1 MYRRGG
7 NFAMTSKIRS
17 QLENL
22 LAQYPTNQLAS
33 RALKALRSRV
43 SKLHQS
49 TGALSTIHLVR
60 IYTRRARLN
69 SQKQLGIEG
78 FDELIR
84 QLNQETESSLEIYAV
99 STDRE
104 VFSIFTDP
112 VISKLAG
119 ILVSE
124 GKMITGPG

>member
-1 MYRRGG
+1 
-7 NFAMTSKIRS
+7 MTSKIRS
-17 QLENL
+17 RLEDL
-22 LAQYPTNQLAS
+22 LVHYPKNRLAN

-49 TGALSTIHLVR
+49 TGALSTVHLVR
-60 IYTRRARLN
+60 IYTMRAELN
-69 SQKQLGIEG
+69 SQKQSGIEG

-84 QLNQETESSLEIYAV
+84 QLNQETESSLEIHAV

-112 VISKLAG
+112 AISKLVG

-124 GKMITGPG
+124 GKMIDEER

>member
-1 MYRRGG
+1 
-7 NFAMTSKIRS
+7 MTSKTRR

-22 LAQYPTNQLAS
+22 LAHYPENELAN

-49 TGALSTIHLVR
+49 TGALSTSHLIR
-60 IYTRRARLN
+60 IYTRRASLN
-69 SQKQLGIEG
+69 SQRQLGIEG
-78 FDELIR
+78 FDGLIR

-99 STDRE
+99 GTDRE
-104 VFSIFTDP
+104 VFSIFTDTA
-112 VISKLAG
+112 ISKLVG

-124 GKMITGPG
+124 GKMIDEER